1 MIQPVKPV
9 HPENPT
15 QPETPTRPET
25 TVQRQTPTTPE
36 KATRKRRF
44 KWVQAVIGVV
54 LLCAVVGLAFYLNS
68 DSFREIVRA
77 RVVDELERM
86 TGGKVELESFSWSLT
101 RLRCEARGL
110 TIHGLEGPGEEP
122 YVHADRIALRLKII
136 SLLSRKV
143 SLREVVIDRLAVH
156 LIVAADGTTNQPAP
170 KRTGSGAGVSAEQL
184 FDLAV
189 RRVEI
194 NGGTLLLNQER
205 IPFDLSGERFSASMN
220 YSRAD
225 HGYDGA
231 IAASLVAAHWRNS
244 APLSGEIDLHF
255 LMRASET
262 QVKSLKI
269 TAGKSTVQA
278 FGQVRN
284 YSHPEIEL
292 HYIASL
298 DLLEVANQTS
308 VSELRAGRADLK
320 GQLNYQA
327 NRVSSAGQ
335 AEVRGLSWIDPSL
348 PLRVSGVDGSSAFTL
363 TPEKLTLPRFAARIF
378 GGSAQG
384 DLQITNWNSPAG
396 KKSPAQKGVL
406 NLQFSR
412 LQIGPLATAV
422 SSARL
427 PLNKVDLAGSVSGEI
442 KSNWAGTPKNAISEI
457 KLDVEPP
464 SSPSAR
470 EVPVTAHMHGTY
482 HGDTRKLDI
491 GGLNLGTRAIHANV
505 VGELGSRSAKGHLAI
520 NATSLHEVQP
530 ILDALHPGSRLPL
543 SVQGRA
549 SFNGTVFG
557 DFNALSVHGHV
568 ELENFETEVNLFMQ
582 PAGAGRLPSR
592 IHWDSLVSDVSY
604 SPSNLTLQHAALR
617 RGNAHVGFSGMVG
630 LIHGTFEESISPLT
644 LDLHLG
650 NLFLDDVQ
658 ELAGLHYPA
667 TGVAGVDVHATG
679 TARDLRGYGS
689 LQIAKLTVYGEPFQA
704 FHSQIQLAGR
714 EVQLNNLVLSHN
726 GAQLTGSCAFDT
738 ASRKFRFDL
747 TGGDIDLATLH
758 WLQTPRLALEGRA
771 GFHMTGSGGVGAG
784 APVIN
789 GRIDVSSLKLNREA
803 IGGLNAVVETHG
815 SELAVRGR
823 AAFEDA
829 SLNLDG
835 TVQLF
840 GDYPAQMKVQF
851 AHLDFDPLLRA
862 YLQGLVAGHS
872 SIAGAA
878 DIRGPLSKPRDLTIS
893 GNVTQFSADLGGVKL
908 QNDSPIH
915 LSMDR
920 ETVRADQFH
929 LIGTDTD
936 LFIQGSIGVAG
947 EHALD
952 FHTRGR
958 FNLKLAQGFNPN
970 ILAYGPANFTVDV
983 GGTLAH
989 PHTSGRFELVDAGA
1003 SLADLPNGLSHINGT
1018 MVFAQDRIQIE
1029 KLTAHSGG
1037 GELSLGGF
1045 LAYRNGFYFDVSAT
1059 GKDVRLRYPPGVSA
1073 SADASMR
1080 YSGSAKSSQLSGD
1093 ITVTRFGLNPRF
1105 DFGVLL
1111 SQSKSPLGMSSLNP
1125 FLDNLRLDLHILST
1139 PELRVETSLAK
1150 VSGDVDLRV
1159 RGSVARPAVLGR
1171 VNIAEGDVFFNGT
1184 KYRLERGDV
1193 TFNNPLVIEPVVNI
1207 EMSARVQNYDITI
1220 GLHGSLTAN
1229 GLRITYRSDP
1239 PLSNSDI
1246 ISLLAF
1252 GAPRGPDV
1260 YNARQLGQTTSRT
1273 TPGASDSNLILG
1285 QALDAATSNRVE
1297 QLFGAGR
1304 VKVDPQ
1310 YIGQQSN
1317 NPSTRVTVERTINN
1331 NITLTYATSVTQQA
1345 ETVVQ
1350 VEYAVDKNVSIVA
1363 VRDQYGVLGFDVH
1376 IRRRKK

>member
-1 MIQPVKPV
+1 MIHRENPPQPEKLIQP
-9 HPENPT
+9 EESI
-15 QPETPTRPET
+15 QL
-25 TVQRQTPTTPE
+25 QTPSAPE
-36 KATRKRRF
+36 KAKRKRRF
-44 KWVQAVIGVV
+44 NWVQAVTGV
-54 LLCAVVGLAFYLNS
+54 LLLAVVVGLALYLNS

-77 RVVDELERM
+77 RVVAELERM
-86 TGGKVELESFSWSLT
+86 TGGKVELESFTWSLT
-101 RLRCEARGL
+101 RLHCEARGL

-136 SLLSRKV
+136 SLLSRQV
-143 SLREVVIDRLAVH
+143 SLREVAVDRLAVH
-156 LIVAADGTTNQPAP
+156 LIVAADGTTNQPEP
-170 KRTGSGAGVSAEQL
+170 KSAGPGAGVSAEQL

-194 NGGTLLLNQER
+194 NGGTLLVNQER

-244 APLSGEIDLHF
+244 APLSGDIDLHF

-269 TAGKSTVQA
+269 TVGKSTVQA
-278 FGQVRN
+278 VGQVRN
-284 YSHPEIEL
+284 YSHPEVEL

-308 VSELRAGRADLK
+308 VSELHAGRADLK

-335 AEVRGLSWIDPSL
+335 AEVRGISWIDPSL
-348 PLRVSGVDGSSAFTL
+348 PLRVSGVDGSLAFTL
-363 TPEKLTLPRFAARIF
+363 TPEKLTLPRFVARIF

-427 PLNKVDLAGSVSGEI
+427 PLNKVDLAGSASGEI

-482 HGDTRKLDI
+482 HSDMRKLDI
-491 GGLNLGTRAIHANV
+491 GGLNLGTRAIHVNV
-505 VGELGSRSAKGHLAI
+505 VGELGSRSAKGHFAI
-520 NATSLHEVQP
+520 NATSLREVQP

-543 SVQGRA
+543 SVEGRA

-557 DFNALSVHGHV
+557 DVNAFLVHGHV
-568 ELENFETEVNLFMQ
+568 ELENFETEVILSMQ
-582 PAGAGRLPSR
+582 PAGAVAKSSKPTPPSR

-604 SPSNLTLQHAALR
+604 SPSNLTLQHGTLR
-617 RGNAHVGFSGMVG
+617 RGKAQVGFSGMVG
-630 LIHGTFEESISPLT
+630 LIHGTFDESTSPLT

-650 NLFLDDVQ
+650 NLLLDDVK
-658 ELAGLHYPA
+658 ELAGLHYPV

-726 GAQLTGSCAFDT
+726 GAQLTGNCAFDT
-738 ASRKFRFDL
+738 GSRKYRFDV
-747 TGGDIDLATLH
+747 TGGGIDLATLH
-758 WLQTPRLALEGRA
+758 RLQTPRLALEGRA
-771 GFHMTGSGGVGAG
+771 GFHFTGSGDVGAG
-784 APVIN
+784 TPVIN
-789 GRIDVSSLKLNREA
+789 GRVDVSNLKLNHEA
-803 IGGLNAVVETHG
+803 IGGVNAALETRG
-815 SELAVRGR
+815 SELVVRGR
-823 AAFEDA
+823 AALEDA

-835 TVQLF
+835 TVQLR
-840 GDYPAQMKVQF
+840 GDYPAQVTVQF
-851 AHLDFDPLLRA
+851 AHLDFEPLLRA
-862 YLQGLVAGHS
+862 YLQGLLSGHS
-872 SIAGAA
+872 SIAGTAE
-878 DIRGPLSKPRDLTIS
+878 IHGLLSKPRDLTIS
-893 GNVTQFSADLGGVKL
+893 GDVTQFSADLGGVKL

-947 EHALD
+947 EHAVD

-958 FNLKLAQGFNPN
+958 FNLKLAQGLNPN

-989 PHTSGRFELVDAGA
+989 PHTSGRFELVDAGV

-1045 LAYRNGFYFDVSAT
+1045 LAYRNGFYFDVTAT

-1073 SADASMR
+1073 SADASLR
-1080 YSGSAKSSQLSGD
+1080 YSGSGKSSQLSGD
-1093 ITVTRFGLNPRF
+1093 ITVTRFGLSPRF

-1111 SQSKSPLGMSSLNP
+1111 SQSKSPLAVSGLNP

-1193 TFNNPLVIEPVVNI
+1193 TFSNPLVIEPVVNI

-1220 GLHGSLTAN
+1220 GLHGSLSAN
-1229 GLRITYRSDP
+1229 SLRITYRSDP

-1260 YNARQLGQTTSRT
+1260 YNAGQLGQTTSQT
-1273 TPGASDSNLILG
+1273 TPDASASNLILG
-1285 QALDAATSNRVE
+1285 QALDTAASNRVE

-1310 YIGQQSN
+1310 FIGQQSN
-1317 NPSTRVTVERTINN
+1317 SPSARVTVERTINN